1 MLADRRFPAS
11 PPGYRCDRRVLEMK
25 KIEVRKTGDVRL
37 TSVANP
43 LYTSTNAVVHASTIV
58 ICF

>member
-1 MLADRRFPAS
+1 
-11 PPGYRCDRRVLEMK
+11 MK

-43 LYTSTNAVVHASTIV
+43 LYDVVAAAARTAGVTCPILA
-58 ICF
+58 

>member
-1 MLADRRFPAS
+1 
-11 PPGYRCDRRVLEMK
+11 MK

-43 LYTSTNAVVHASTIV
+43 LYTSTAAVHAASVSIIP